1 MNFCKANVLWEY
13 QGPQLP
19 HMNVMGIATF
29 TEISIHH
36 RHLIKYLTG
45 MRVSR
50 EGNICKIVAEVWAE
64 LPSCKIANS
73 FFLLKGPQRKL

>member
-1 MNFCKANVLWEY
+1 MFLWEY

-19 HMNVMGIATF
+19 HMNVLGIAMF
-29 TEISIHH
+29 PEISLHH
-36 RHLIKYLTG
+36 RHLIQYLTG

-50 EGNICKIVAEVWAE
+50 EGNICKIAAEVWAE

-73 FFLLKGPQRKL
+73 FFLAKRVAEKIVK